1 MISSFLF
8 NMCVCGEMMQ
18 VSMCMLFYDAY
29 ACDYVFLHFSA
40 VKIARQALIQEFIM
54 NFATR
59 RYII

>member
-1 MISSFLF
+1 
-8 NMCVCGEMMQ
+8 
-18 VSMCMLFYDAY
+18 MCMLFYDAY